1 MSADRFRER
10 ARELWFRCVGLVRR
24 GSRDR
29 DLATEMAFHQ
39 ELLAR
44 DLGEP
49 GGPTVASAGAA
60 RRQFGNPLALRERA
74 ADAWGFPRLEDLAQD
89 IRFGARILRRSPMF
103 AIVAISAIA
112 IAIGINAGFFT
123 LIDALMLQP
132 IPVVNPARMVRL
144 SVIDARGW
152 ENIRFSY
159 TDLSTIVKQSKT
171 IEDPVAFDA
180 ELVALR
186 TGPTAASAAQASVG
200 CVSGKYFGALGARV
214 AAGRLLGVDDDRAG
228 AIPVAVLSDALWQR
242 AFGRDP
248 GVVGRTLVV
257 DGTFVTIVGV
267 ARSDFVGINP
277 LVPDLW
283 MTLNAAAGVGA
294 ISGQLTDP
302 HNRFFTIHGR
312 LRPGSTLSQAGAELS
327 SLIAE
332 PKAVPGTQDELTRIV
347 RVRARQSSS
356 AVPLEGTT
364 LLAALPGMALVALVL
379 VIACANLANLLLSRA
394 LVRQREIAVRLA
406 LGASRRRL
414 LRQLL
419 TECTLIAVIGGAL
432 GIVLANWTVVGVSRS
447 LFHTISPALGH
458 IALTLRPTWRVVV
471 YVAGLVMLSVV
482 TFGLTPALYATSGD
496 LVSSLK
502 GGDAMFGTKISRS
515 RFRNSLVAVQ
525 VAASLVLLSAAG
537 TLVVTM
543 RSLATSQTGLSVRA
557 VSAVHLG
564 LAASQHVPPALATAR
579 TAYASRV
586 ATLPGVRRTARAA
599 QPPFTSWPLL
609 HVAPYGSQVPL
620 RSLPSNI
627 VSPGYF
633 DVVGSRIVAGRGFI
647 TADSASNAPV
657 AVVTALAARAL
668 WPGQVATGQTL
679 RISTDSASRLV
690 RVVGVIAD
698 THSGMAWDWDGDGY
712 VFLLATADDF
722 RTSEMPLLIRAE
734 SPPADLERSLGDIA
748 RQIDPNAPLRIE
760 ALPDLFDFELT
771 PFRYAAAI
779 AAGIGALGLGL
790 AVIGLYGVVAFSV
803 RQRRRDVAVHM
814 AMGAAPRDV
823 ISLLL
828 RHELKLIGAGLG
840 IGLVCSIAVSRV
852 LGTLLVALQPLGPPG
867 LIAIAGALTLV
878 AVAASI
884 VPAMTALAI
893 APMQVL
899 RQE

>member
-1 MSADRFRER
+1 MNR
-10 ARELWFRCVGLVRR
+10 
-24 GSRDR
+24 
-29 DLATEMAFHQ
+29 T
-39 ELLAR
+39 
-44 DLGEP
+44 
-49 GGPTVASAGAA
+49 
-60 RRQFGNPLALRERA
+60 
-74 ADAWGFPRLEDLAQD
+74 ADAWGFPRLEDLAHD
-89 IRFGARILRRSPMF
+89 LRFGARMLRRSPMF

-123 LIDALMLQP
+123 LVDALMFQP

-144 SVIDARGW
+144 SVIDARGG
-152 ENIRFSY
+152 ESIRFSS
-159 TDLSTIVKQSKT
+159 TDLSEIVKQSRT

-186 TGPTAASAAQASVG
+186 NSPTAASAAEAILG
-200 CVSGKYFGALGARV
+200 CVSGNYFSALGGTA
-214 AAGRLLGVDDDRAG
+214 AAGRLLTADDDRPG
-228 AIPVAVLSDALWQR
+228 SPPVAVLSDLLWQR

-257 DGTFVTIVGV
+257 DGTFVTIAGV
-267 ARSDFVGINP
+267 ARGEFVGINP
-277 LVPDLW
+277 LVSDLW

-302 HNRFFTIHGR
+302 HNRFFTIHAR
-312 LRPGSTLSQAGAELS
+312 LRPASSLSQSGAELS

-332 PKAVPGTQDELTRIV
+332 PSAVPGTRDELTRIV
-347 RVRARQSSS
+347 GVRVRHSSS
-356 AVPLEGTT
+356 AIPLEGTT
-364 LLAALPGMALVALVL
+364 LLGALPGMVLVALVL

-394 LVRQREIAVRLA
+394 LIRQREIAVRLA
-406 LGASRRRL
+406 VGASRRRL

-432 GIVLANWTVVGVSRS
+432 GIVLANWTVVSVSRS
-447 LFHTISPALGH
+447 LFHTMSPSLGH
-458 IALTLRPTWRVVV
+458 VALALRPTWRVVV

-496 LVSSLK
+496 LISALK

-525 VAASLVLLSAAG
+525 VAASLVLLSAVG

-564 LAASQHVPPALATAR
+564 LAATGHVPPALATAR
-579 TAYASRV
+579 AAYASRV
-586 ATLPGVRRTARAA
+586 ALVPGVQRTARAA
-599 QPPFTSWPLL
+599 HPPFTSWPLL
-609 HVAPYGSQVPL
+609 HVAPYGSSAALQ
-620 RSLPSNI
+620 SLPSNV

-633 DVVGSRIVAGRGFI
+633 DVVGLRIIAGRGFS
-647 TADSASNAPV
+647 TADSTSNAAV
-657 AVVTALAARAL
+657 AVVTALAARSL

-679 RISTDSASRLV
+679 RVSTDSASRLV
-690 RVVGVIAD
+690 RVVGVAVD
-698 THSGMAWDWDGDGY
+698 THSGMAWDWDGAGY
-712 VFLLATADDF
+712 VFLLATAEDF

-734 SPPADLERSLGDIA
+734 SPPADLQRSLSDLA
-748 RQIDPNAPLRIE
+748 RQIDPNSPLRIE
-760 ALPDLFDFELT
+760 ALPDLFNFEIT
-771 PFRYAAAI
+771 PFKYAAAI
-779 AAGIGALGLGL
+779 AAGVGALGLGL
-790 AVIGLYGVVAFSV
+790 AVMGLYGVVAFSV
-803 RQRRRDVAVHM
+803 TQRRRDVAVHM
-814 AMGAAPRDV
+814 AMGASPRSV
-823 ISLLL
+823 MTLLL
-828 RHELKLIGAGLG
+828 RREMKLIGAGLG
-840 IGLVCSIAVSRV
+840 IGLVCSIAMSRV
-852 LGTLLVALQPLGPPG
+852 LGTLLVALQPLGPGG

-884 VPAMTALAI
+884 VPAMKALAI